1 MEGFS
6 LLVLSLSLWRTA
18 TYRTGLFL
26 TYVSLSR
33 TMFLARHFDP
43 VLTLASPKRGID
55 RARRRRW
62 LPILFWWIPRYIFFF
77 NRHLSPRNDSGSVY
91 DDKPLENEREHRLLK
106 YIYII
111 YTLIDKLDRY
121 PLNPSLNQSFF
132 SRKIIVMLSRLLYT
146 CFTRR

>member
-6 LLVLSLSLWRTA
+6 LLVLSFPLWRTA

-33 TMFLARHFDP
+33 TMFLARYFDP

-62 LPILFWWIPRYIFFF
+62 LPILF
-77 NRHLSPRNDSGSVY
+77 
-91 DDKPLENEREHRLLK
+91 
-106 YIYII
+106 
-111 YTLIDKLDRY
+111 
-121 PLNPSLNQSFF
+121 
-132 SRKIIVMLSRLLYT
+132 
-146 CFTRR
+146 